1 MNNFVESVE
10 NLVVVYVVV
19 GLVIAVD
26 VLGVLCAI
34 RIAGLESRKD
44 DEKMG

>member
-1 MNNFVESVE
+1 MVF
-10 NLVVVYVVV
+10 VYVVI

-26 VLGVLCAI
+26 VLGVLCVI

>member
-1 MNNFVESVE
+1 MVF
-10 NLVVVYVVV
+10 VYVVI

-26 VLGVLCAI
+26 VLGVICAI
-34 RIAGLESRKD
+34 RVAGLESRKE